1 MHLPLFTARCN
12 RRTAVDSTREAAW
25 ILIKCVN
32 DRMNALSTATAA
44 IGTVEKLSAAISIA
58 VLTNRGAGSLQE
70 PNETCLRL
78 NVSYKSHLA
87 LRSLHS
93 ATYHKSSLLLLL
105 QGVAYDSH
113 FGPGRQANPL
123 VIRLPVE

>member
-1 MHLPLFTARCN
+1 
-12 RRTAVDSTREAAW
+12 
-25 ILIKCVN
+25 
-32 DRMNALSTATAA
+32 MNAALSTATAA
-44 IGTVEKLSAAISIA
+44 IGTVEKLSTAISIA
-58 VLTNRGAGSLQE
+58 VLTNRGAGLLQE
-70 PNETCLRL
+70 PNETCLGL
-78 NVSYKSHLA
+78 KVSYKSHLA